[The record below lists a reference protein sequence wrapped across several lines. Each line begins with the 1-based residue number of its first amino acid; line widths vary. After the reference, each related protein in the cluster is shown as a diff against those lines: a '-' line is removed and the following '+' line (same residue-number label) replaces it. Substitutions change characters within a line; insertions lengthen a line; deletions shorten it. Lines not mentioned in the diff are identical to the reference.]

1 MNSPINIVH
10 NCSLQQHNT
19 LGLSSTARYYVEVN
33 STAEL
38 RAALAFARQRRLPV
52 IPLGGGSNVVL
63 AEMLDALVV
72 RVNLLG
78 KEILQRTPN
87 GLLVRAAA
95 GENWHDFVLW
105 TLANQ
110 AYGLEN
116 LSLIPGTVGAAP
128 IQNIGA
134 YGVELR
140 DYFVALD
147 AMHIESG
154 TISRFDG
161 PACCF
166 GYRDSVFKGA
176 WQDQYIIISVSLKLD
191 AQLRPKLDYGQL
203 RDILTQRT
211 GNPQALDISQAVCDI
226 RRDKLPDPQEIGN
239 AGSFFKN
246 PVVSAQEMA
255 RLKREYSDI
264 VAYPAGVMWKL
275 AAGWLIDRA
284 GLRGLQQG
292 TVGTYR
298 NQALVLV
305 NHGGATGRDVLD
317 FATMVQRTIDD
328 KFGVQLECEPRFY
341 GTQKKAER

>member
-1 MNSPINIVH
+1 MNSPINIIQNH
-10 NCSLQQHNT
+10 SLKQLNT
-19 LGLSSTARYYVEVN
+19 LGLSSIARHYAEVN
-33 STAEL
+33 SEVEL
-38 RAALAFARQRRLPV
+38 RAALAFARQRQLPV

-63 AEMLDALVV
+63 GEVLDALVV
-72 RVNLLG
+72 RINLLG
-78 KEILQRTPN
+78 RAILQRTED
-87 GLLVRAAA
+87 GVSVRAAA
-95 GENWHDFVLW
+95 GENWHEFVLW
-105 TLANQ
+105 TLANH

-154 TISRFDG
+154 EINRFNG

-166 GYRDSVFKGA
+166 GYRDSVFKGI
-176 WQDQYIIISVSLKLD
+176 WQDQYIITAVTLSLD
-191 AQLRPKLDYGQL
+191 AQLRPKLGYGQL
-203 RDILTQRT
+203 KAMLAHGA
-211 GNPQALDISQAVCDI
+211 GNLQALDISQAVCEI
-226 RRDKLPDPQEIGN
+226 RREKLPDPQKIGN

-246 PVVSAQEMA
+246 PVVSAETMS
-255 RLKREYSDI
+255 RLKKEFPDI
-264 VAYPAGVMWKL
+264 VAYPAGTMWKL

-284 GLRGLQQG
+284 GLRGKLRG
-292 TVGTYR
+292 SVGTYQ

-305 NHGGATGRDVLD
+305 NHGGATSQDVLD
-317 FATMVQRTIDD
+317 FASMVQRTVNE

-341 GTQKKAER
+341 PG